1 MVRGVGRRS
10 QLSFARHTHALTH
23 APATASGPDNPPAPP
38 DHPAEASKP
47 NSGRPST
54 ACGMCMR
61 SSERTAARVWRPRK
75 NDVTTRASSGNPA
88 DLLDRARGHPDAIS
102 ASPGGR
108 FCIAANVP
116 GSARHSPQ
124 HACVLL
130 RRTKS
135 PFEKVIRI
143 TVWLPRVIHDLEAR
157 VDGPRQLPAC
167 VRTNARRMSG
177 VRSNAGWS

>member
-1 MVRGVGRRS
+1 MLDIHMLRWALRPARASRTIPGGPPGRPVG
-10 QLSFARHTHALTH
+10 
-23 APATASGPDNPPAPP
+23 APD
-38 DHPAEASKP
+38 P

-54 ACGMCMR
+54 RCGMCMR
-61 SSERTAARVWRPRK
+61 SSERTAVRVWRPRK
-75 NDVTTRASSGNPA
+75 KDVTTRASSGNPA
-88 DLLDRARGHPDAIS
+88 DLPDRARGHPDAIS

-143 TVWLPRVIHDLEAR
+143 TVWLRRVISDMEAHDER
-157 VDGPRQLPAC
+157 PRQLPAC
-167 VRTNARRMSG
+167 VRTNTRRMSG

>member
-1 MVRGVGRRS
+1 MLDIHMLRRALRPARASRTTPGGPPGRPVG
-10 QLSFARHTHALTH
+10 
-23 APATASGPDNPPAPP
+23 APD
-38 DHPAEASKP
+38 P

-54 ACGMCMR
+54 RCGMCMR
-61 SSERTAARVWRPRK
+61 SSERTAVRVWRPRK
-75 NDVTTRASSGNPA
+75 KDVTTRASSGNPA
-88 DLLDRARGHPDAIS
+88 DLPDRARGHPDAIS

-108 FCIAANVP
+108 FCIAANVA
-116 GSARHSPQ
+116 GSTRHSPQ

-143 TVWLPRVIHDLEAR
+143 TVWLPRAIDDLEAR
-157 VDGPRQLPAC
+157 RDGPRQLPAC

-177 VRSNAGWS
+177 VRSNAGC